1 MKAAL
6 VSDAASVSAASL
18 LLDELLSS
26 LLLDELLSPLLLDE
40 LLSSLLPHAV
50 ASIPNVKSTANS
62 ASIRLRMNSPHL

>member
-6 VSDAASVSAASL
+6 VSDSASVSAASL

-26 LLLDELLSPLLLDE
+26 LLLDE